1 MAIRKRF
8 LFFSNKKG
16 SESQEKPK
24 KKKRQRRYD
33 EKEIEEMAPPFCCES
48 NVGRFGK
55 HSQVL
60 KPKKNKRWKETAK
73 VQIFMAEH
81 EVSISCRGV
90 LEWIQSEDIIR
101 RYQRVYSIRKAKK
114 NKQTKQNKQNRVVM
128 MEEPMRRFTK
138 TRPATGRG
146 TRPDRR
152 RVGPSSGRCAAA
164 LRGSCGSD
172 PVA

>member
-16 SESQEKPK
+16 SESQENQK

-33 EKEIEEMAPPFCCES
+33 TKEIEEMAPPFCCES

-114 NKQTKQNKQNRVVM
+114 TNKQNKTN
-128 MEEPMRRFTK
+128 K
-138 TRPATGRG
+138 TE
-146 TRPDRR
+146 
-152 RVGPSSGRCAAA
+152 SS
-164 LRGSCGSD
+164 
-172 PVA
+172 